1 MIVLRTP
8 KGWTGLKTIDGTR
21 RGHVP
26 RPFFRMN
33 DMEKP
38 DAWLRG

>member
-1 MIVLRTP
+1 MIVLDAE
-8 KGWTGLKTIDGTR
+8 GLDRPKTIDGTSSN
-21 RGHVP
+21 VP

-38 DAWLRG
+38 DAWFRG